1 MNFLKI
7 IRGAVF
13 ACLAIA
19 STTANSADQVTIKIG
34 YPAGGGF
41 DNFGRLLS
49 RHIGKHLEGNPSI
62 VVQNVPGGGSLKLA
76 LSMQSAEPGDGS
88 VIGMVGSTL
97 AAGPMLDPEMKDL
110 DPTKF
115 KWLGSMSNQSNM
127 CMTDKIS
134 NIATLEDFKNKEFV
148 IGSSGK
154 ASTTYIFAALVKNLL
169 HAKYKIVTGFEGAS
183 DIEAAMQRGEIAGRC
198 GTTYDTLV
206 SLGTIDN
213 FDLHIRVGPAKSA
226 ATKAIPG
233 LEDFVTNDLDKAALD
248 FLVAPL
254 RFHQAFIL
262 PSSTPDDIV
271 AKYRTAFAETVK
283 DPEFLADVKNINLV
297 VDPQTGDQIDV
308 IVSEIFKADPAAV
321 ARARELI
328 Q

>member
-1 MNFLKI
+1 MKILKL
-7 IRGAVF
+7 IRNTAF
-13 ACLAIA
+13 ACLAFA
-19 STTANSADQVTIKIG
+19 GSPAFSAEQVTIKIG

-49 RHIGKHLEGNPSI
+49 RHIGKHLEGTPSI

-115 KWLGSMSNQSNM
+115 KWIGSMSNQSNM
-127 CMTDKIS
+127 CMTDKTS
-134 NIATLEDFKNKEFV
+134 KIATLEEFRTKEFV

-169 HAKYKIVTGFEGAS
+169 NAKYKIVTGFEGAS

-213 FDLHIRVGPAKSA
+213 FDLHVRVGPAKSE
-226 ATKAIPG
+226 ATRAIPG
-233 LEDFVTNDLDKAALD
+233 LEQFITNDLDKAALD

-262 PSSTPDDIV
+262 PSSTPDEIV
-271 AKYRTAFAETVK
+271 SKYRKAFDETVK
-283 DPEFLADVKNINLV
+283 DPEFLADVASIKLV
-297 VDPQTGDQIDV
+297 IDPQSGEQIDS
-308 IVSEIFKADPAAV
+308 ITREIFKTDPAAV
-321 ARARELI
+321 ERARELI